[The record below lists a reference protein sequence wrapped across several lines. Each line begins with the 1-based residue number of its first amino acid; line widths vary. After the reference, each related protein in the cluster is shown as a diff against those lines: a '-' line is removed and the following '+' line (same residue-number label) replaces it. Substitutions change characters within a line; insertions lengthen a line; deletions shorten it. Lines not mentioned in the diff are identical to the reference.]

1 MIPYWIV
8 FVLCVLVCIPI
19 AIAESRPRITNIN
32 TQSLYIVGVLLIT
45 ILSLF
50 SGLRSPAS
58 DPDYFNYIDW
68 LNPQTPI
75 QDWTELLSKKDPL
88 FQIIGILFRS
98 NDEDL
103 VFLML
108 AISLISL
115 SIKIRILKSPEYRGL
130 LGLGLLFLISRFF
143 LVHEFTQI
151 RAGLAISLA
160 TLAFIYSLE
169 RRWILALIILALGV
183 LTHASTIVLAPL
195 LLYSHPANLR
205 RKILFGG
212 LAVALITFL
221 VLYTQY
227 SADIIARISPYFSG
241 EYDVKENSLLSF
253 YFLIKIATVA
263 FLLFQWHDLNRGMRL
278 AVISCLYGIILT
290 IIFLDNDVLSL
301 RLSELT
307 AIFDSICLA
316 YIFIFYSGKYRLIAM
331 QYAILLSAIFY
342 GSASRIVNDYHII
355 FW

>member
-8 FVLCVLVCIPI
+8 FALCVLVCIPI

-50 SGLRSPAS
+50 SGLRSPTS

-68 LNPQTPI
+68 LNLNTPI
-75 QDWTELLSKKDPL
+75 QDWTALPSKDPL
-88 FQIIGILFRS
+88 FQMIGILLRS
-98 NDEDL
+98 NDENL
-103 VFLML
+103 AFLML
-108 AISLISL
+108 VISLISL

-160 TLAFIYSLE
+160 TLALIYSLE
-169 RRWILALIILALGV
+169 RRWLLALIILALGV
-183 LTHASTIVLAPL
+183 LTHASTIALAPL
-195 LLYSHPANLR
+195 LLYSHPANFR
-205 RKILFGG
+205 RKVVFCGM
-212 LAVALITFL
+212 AVALIALL
-221 VLYTQY
+221 VLYAQY
-227 SADIIARISPYFSG
+227 SADIVARISPYFSG

-263 FLLFQWHDLNRGMRL
+263 FLLIQWHELNRGMRL

-290 IIFLDNDVLSL
+290 IIFLENDVLSL

-316 YIFIFYSGKYRLIAM
+316 YVFIFYSGKYRLIAM
-331 QYAILLSAIFY
+331 QYAVLLSAIFY
-342 GSASRIVNDYHII
+342 GSASRIVNDYHMI

>member
-8 FVLCVLVCIPI
+8 FVLCVFVCISI

-32 TQSLYIVGVLLIT
+32 TQSLYIAGVLLIV

-50 SGLRSPAS
+50 SGLRSPTS
-58 DPDYFNYIDW
+58 DPDYFNYINW
-68 LNPQTPI
+68 LNPQAPI
-75 QDWTELLSKKDPL
+75 QDWTELLSKDPL
-88 FQIIGILFRS
+88 FQIIGLLFRS

-143 LVHEFTQI
+143 LVHEFTEV
-151 RAGLAISLA
+151 RVALAISLT
-160 TLAFIYSLE
+160 TLALIYSLE
-169 RRWILALIILALGV
+169 QKWILPLIVFALGV

-195 LLYSHPANLR
+195 LLYSHPASLR
-205 RKILFGG
+205 RKILFSG
-212 LAVALITFL
+212 LAVAILASLI
-221 VLYTQY
+221 LYAQY
-227 SADIIARISPYFSG
+227 SSDIIARVSPYFSG
-241 EYDVKENSLLSF
+241 EYDVRENSLLSF
-253 YFLIKIATVA
+253 YFVIKIATVA
-263 FLLFQWHDLNRGMRL
+263 FLLFQWRDLNRGMRL
-278 AVISCLYGIILT
+278 AVITCLYGIILT
-290 IIFLDNDVLSL
+290 IIFLKNDVLSL

-316 YIFIFYSGKYRLIAM
+316 YIFIFCSGKYRLIAL
-331 QYAILLSAIFY
+331 QYAILLSAVFY
-342 GSASRIVNDYHII
+342 GSASNIVNDYHVI

>member
-8 FVLCVLVCIPI
+8 FLLCVLVCIPI
-19 AIAESRPRITNIN
+19 AIAESRSPITNID
-32 TQSLYIVGVLLIT
+32 TQRIYIVCVLLI
-45 ILSLF
+45 ILLSLF
-50 SGLRSPAS
+50 AGLRSPTS
-58 DPDYFNYIDW
+58 DPDYLNYIDW
-68 LNPQTPI
+68 LNPNTPI
-75 QDWTELLSKKDPL
+75 QDWTALLSKDPL
-88 FQIIGILFRS
+88 FQMIGILFKS
-98 NDEDL
+98 NDEGL

-108 AISLISL
+108 AISITSL
-115 SIKIRILKSPEYRGL
+115 SIKIRIFKSPDYRGL

-143 LVHEFTQI
+143 LAHEFTEV
-151 RAGLAISLA
+151 RVALAISLA
-160 TLAFIYSLE
+160 TLALIYSLE
-169 RRWILALIILALGV
+169 RKGIMALIILALGV

-195 LLYSHPANLR
+195 FLYSHPANLR

-212 LAVALITFL
+212 LAVALIVFF

-227 SADIIARISPYFSG
+227 YADIIARISPYFSG
-241 EYDVKENSLLSF
+241 AYDVKENSLLSF

-263 FLLFQWHDLNRGMRL
+263 FLLFQWRDLNRGMRL

-290 IIFLDNDVLSL
+290 ITFLDNDVLSL

-331 QYAILLSAIFY
+331 PYAILIAAVFY